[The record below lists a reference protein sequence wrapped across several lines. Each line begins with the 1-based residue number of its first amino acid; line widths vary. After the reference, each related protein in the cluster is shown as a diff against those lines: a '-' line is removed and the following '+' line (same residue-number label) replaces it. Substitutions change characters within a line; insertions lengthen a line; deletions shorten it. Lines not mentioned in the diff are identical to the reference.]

1 MKKIKWDK
9 SFIVITS
16 IVFCMS
22 MLLFLTPL
30 DNKFFDLFLRILPS
44 LEENEKVYILTLDDD
59 SMEYAGGFPFR
70 REVMADVVVLLKE
83 LGVNTIAFDLSY
95 LDDSAARLDPV
106 YTAELS
112 SRGLDLFFAELSD
125 AAVQTIDGIGPGTTQ
140 RDKEIYKRELRSL
153 YLGVRNDLEN
163 SIAFLSRDMDEY
175 FAQSL
180 SFSDC
185 SWLTLTMIAPESV
198 MEGQVL
204 AKNPEVDQYLSQR
217 IAIKNIVNSGDRK
230 TREMEGV
237 MPAIQKLLSRSRGA
251 GFVNASIDSDG
262 LRRRIDLL
270 SKYNGE
276 YYGHL
281 SLMSIQE
288 MLGWSSIEVSD
299 RAINLKLENGKNLHI
314 PRTEDGSILLKWPKK
329 IFYDYRMM
337 SLIELIQYIT
347 IEPVFA
353 DNLAMMYDSGFFYCW
368 EEETTPWDYFAAAL
382 EIKNNAFANSS
393 SADEQWFE
401 MRQRFFDACGA
412 FLNGPYENII
422 LSDVSGDAATENF
435 VREIFDVCRDQYNRL
450 TEIRKSLEG
459 LRDSFCVIGSDA
471 TSMTDH
477 GLITFQEHFP
487 NVGTY
492 STAVNML
499 LSGEFVDDAPWY
511 VSAII
516 ALLYSFLLGFFISR
530 FDTYKSIIT
539 GGSGLVLLT
548 GVFLSFFAITK
559 TYIGFSTPLAATLIT
574 FISLM
579 VNKFLTASREK
590 AFLHNAFSRY
600 LAPEVISEI
609 INDPDKLN
617 LGGEKREM
625 TAIFTDIQSFS
636 TISEQLD
643 PTQLVKLLNRYLT
656 AMSNIIMENRGT
668 IDKYEGDAIIA
679 FFGAPLFRADHPAL
693 ACRSALAMKAAEAE
707 LNKAVAEEKLSPI
720 PLFTRIGINT
730 GEMVVGNMGAENKMD
745 YTIMGNAVNLAA
757 RLEGVNKQYRTGG
770 ILISEYTRERIGD
783 EFLIR
788 PLDRVRV
795 VGIHT
800 PLRLYEV
807 LAAKETAAESELK
820 AVAVWEQALDLYEQ
834 KSFKDA
840 LSKLNSLLE
849 SNPKDRVAD
858 LYAGRC
864 KTYIENP
871 PPPEWDAINNL
882 TEK

>member
-1 MKKIKWDK
+1 
-9 SFIVITS
+9 
-16 IVFCMS
+16 
-22 MLLFLTPL
+22 
-30 DNKFFDLFLRILPS
+30 
-44 LEENEKVYILTLDDD
+44 
-59 SMEYAGGFPFR
+59 
-70 REVMADVVVLLKE
+70 MA
-83 LGVNTIAFDLSY
+83 
-95 LDDSAARLDPV
+95 
-106 YTAELS
+106 
-112 SRGLDLFFAELSD
+112 
-125 AAVQTIDGIGPGTTQ
+125 
-140 RDKEIYKRELRSL
+140 
-153 YLGVRNDLEN
+153 
-163 SIAFLSRDMDEY
+163 
-175 FAQSL
+175 
-180 SFSDC
+180 
-185 SWLTLTMIAPESV
+185 
-198 MEGQVL
+198 
-204 AKNPEVDQYLSQR
+204 
-217 IAIKNIVNSGDRK
+217 
-230 TREMEGV
+230 GV
-237 MPAIQKLLSRSRGA
+237 MPALQKLLTRVKGA
-251 GFVNASIDSDG
+251 GFVNAVPDSDG

-270 SKYNGE
+270 LKYNGE

-288 MLGWSSIEVSD
+288 MLGWSSIEVSNG
-299 RAINLKLENGKNLHI
+299 AINLKLENGKTLRI
-314 PRTEDGSILLKWPKK
+314 PRAHDGSILLKWPKK
-329 IFYDYRMM
+329 TFLDYRVM

-347 IEPVFA
+347 VEPVFA
-353 DNLAMMYDSGFFYCW
+353 DNLALMYDSGFFYLW
-368 EEETTPWDYFAAAL
+368 DEDLTPYDYYLAAG
-382 EIKNNAFANSS
+382 EIKRAAFENNAA
-393 SADEQWFE
+393 ADEQWLE
-401 MRQRFFDACGA
+401 MRRKFFETCSI
-412 FLNGPYENII
+412 FLNGPYENGI
-422 LSDVSGDAATENF
+422 LLDVGGDAETEDF
-435 VREIFDVCRDQYNRL
+435 VRELFDVCREQYNRL
-450 TEIRKSLEG
+450 AQIRKNTEG

-471 TSMTDH
+471 TSMTDN

-492 STAVNML
+492 STAANMM
-499 LSGEFVDDAPWY
+499 LSGEFMDDSPWY

-516 ALLYSFLLGFFISR
+516 ALVCSFLIGFFISR

-539 GGSGLVLLT
+539 GVSGLVVLT

-559 TYIGFSTPLAATLIT
+559 VYIGFSTPLAATLLT

-600 LAPEVISEI
+600 LAPEVITEI

-679 FFGAPLFRADHPAL
+679 FFGAPLFHADHPAL

-707 LNKAVAEEKLSPI
+707 LNKVVAEEKMSPI

-770 ILISEYTRERIGD
+770 ILISQYTRDKIGD

-788 PLDRVRV
+788 RLDRVRV

-800 PLRLYEV
+800 PLRLFEV
-807 LAAKETAAESELK
+807 LAEKGKAAQSELK
-820 AVAVWEQALDLYEQ
+820 AVDVWEQAIDLYEQ

-840 LSKLNSLLE
+840 LSMFSSLVE
-849 SNPKDRVAD
+849 GNPKDRVAD

-871 PPPEWDAINNL
+871 PSPEWDAINNL